1 MTNEELHAFFKDKE
15 WFDNSRIKML
25 RGCHRKAY
33 FQLIGPSGTPLS
45 GGVGDGANFGSS
57 MHAGLA
63 RYYNGWGHFDE
74 PARRVHAARAFAE
87 EWELYFPHERMQ
99 NKHSLDRGLTI
110 LDAYFDHYLNEDSE
124 YEPVEAEL
132 GFCIEITPASHIE
145 YGKPERLDPDLS
157 ILVYDEIGFDPFWYI
172 GRVDGIFKRRST
184 GEVFLRETK
193 TTSSQAEN
201 RLRQLKFDHQPV
213 GYTYC
218 VRNLS
223 GELRHDIVGYIGDV
237 ILVAATKLEFARD
250 YFHVSRSQAESW
262 RRQMINTVEDW
273 RALRANGLI
282 DGRVDLDRFTQDTER
297 CFEYGRCAF
306 YDLCDY
312 GLDNDTIG
320 QFDPATWN
328 PLLKRTPTN
337 IEVAT
342 ENNPSE
348 NAPQGAAS
356 EADYWRELDKAFGN
370 ENDIKTLERK

>member
-1 MTNEELHAFFKDKE
+1 MTNEELHEFFKDRE
-15 WFDNSRIKML
+15 WYDNSRIKML
-25 RGCHRKAY
+25 RGCNRKAY
-33 FQLIGPSGTPLS
+33 FQLIGPRGQALS

-57 MHAGLA
+57 FHAGLA
-63 RYYNGWGHFDE
+63 RYYNGWGRFDE
-74 PARRVHAARAFAE
+74 PVRRVHAARAFAE

-110 LDAYFDHYLNEDSE
+110 LDAYFDHYLAEDSE

-132 GFCIEITPASHIE
+132 GFCIEIDPLAGQP
-145 YGKPERLDPDLS
+145 YGQGERN
-157 ILVYDEIGFDPFWYI
+157 FWYI
-172 GRVDGIFKRRST
+172 GRVDGIFKRRAT

-223 GELRHDIVGYIGDV
+223 GSLRHDIVGYIGDV

-250 YFHVSRSQAESW
+250 YFHVSRNQAESW
-262 RRQMINTVEDW
+262 RRQVINTVEDW
-273 RALRANGLI
+273 RALCRKGLSDDRQADI
-282 DGRVDLDRFTQDTER
+282 DHFYQDTER

-312 GLDNDTIG
+312 GLDNDTIS
-320 QFDPATWN
+320 QYEPATWN
-328 PLLKRTPTN
+328 PLLKRTPSN
-337 IEVAT
+337 VEIAT
-342 ENNPSE
+342 ENE
-348 NAPQGAAS
+348 
-356 EADYWRELDKAFGN
+356 
-370 ENDIKTLERK
+370 IKQIARH